1 MINVFLCILH
11 IEFQYVEIGG
21 IMFTVLFKQINLKLI
36 IFYHFTARKKNYFSF
51 RAEFRSSAWPHNY
64 A

>member
-21 IMFTVLFKQINLKLI
+21 IMFVVLFNGLI
-36 IFYHFTARKKNYFSF
+36 
-51 RAEFRSSAWPHNY
+51 
-64 A
+64 